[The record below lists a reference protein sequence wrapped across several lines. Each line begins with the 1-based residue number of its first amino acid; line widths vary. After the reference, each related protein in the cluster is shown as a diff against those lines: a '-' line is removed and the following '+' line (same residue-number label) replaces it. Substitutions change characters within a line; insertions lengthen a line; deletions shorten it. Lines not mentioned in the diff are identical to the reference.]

1 MRRGRFWRTTVAV
14 AFMATIAVAVVF
26 GVAAAAGRNPTPRC
40 THGLSSIGPVE
51 IQNGRLVGGD
61 PEPHTEA
68 CLP

>member
-1 MRRGRFWRTTVAV
+1 
-14 AFMATIAVAVVF
+14 MATIAVAVVF

-61 PEPHTEA
+61 PVPHTEA